1 MKTVSVVAGAV
12 LLAAVVLTAGC
23 GRKVREAAEV
33 ARVAHDAQDGNFTV
47 KGEDG
52 QEIKVETDQTG
63 AESGQW
69 TISSDKGTM
78 TGEVGQGKVTEED
91 IGIAFYPGAEVGT
104 GAKVSS
110 EGQDAGHMRSVELFS
125 DDPVDK
131 VAQFYKDK
139 YGPGGQV
146 VEQEGQTMITTGTGG
161 QDTHKLIMVMKDDET
176 GRTKIGIQ
184 VIEGN

>member
-1 MKTVSVVAGAV
+1 MRGIAVLMGAALLAGM
-12 LLAAVVLTAGC
+12 LLAAGC
-23 GRKVREAAEV
+23 GKKVREAAEV
-33 ARVAHDAQDGNFTV
+33 ARVAQDAQDGSFTV

-52 QEIKVETDQTG
+52 QEVKVETDQTG
-63 AESGQW
+63 AESGKW

-78 TGEVGQGKVTEED
+78 TGEVGEGKVTEED

-110 EGQDAGHMRSVELFS
+110 EGQDTGNVRSVELLT

-139 YGPGGQV
+139 YGQGSQV
-146 VEQEGQTMITTGTGG
+146 VEQEGQTMITMGG
-161 QDTHKLIMVMKDDET
+161 QGTHKLIMVMKDEES
-176 GRTKIGIQ
+176 GKTKIAIQ
-184 VIEGN
+184 VIEGM